1 VMVDRDPVEASI
13 KIQFHLAHE
22 VAGEA
27 AKVGHFGCILGCD
40 DEPKLMAIFPAA
52 LHKRLAVGLVLE
64 GGIGFAPFAVTRNT
78 IPFKVTQMAI
88 NGPAHRPAHL
98 GSSRT
103 PLLRIE
109 SDHPRLDYHSPGP
122 EAAGGISLP
131 PAIHGL
137 PSKRGNDL
145 RTPAARVKPARPSS
159 FPASAR
165 SRCRTYPAG
174 IAACLADC
182 DLDLLQ
188 KRLAARIDPRATPA
202 RPTKSYPEILTVI
215 ACHDATIDIGKSRR
229 KSCRALI
236 ASNRINAHD
245 SEQTAWLLLDAHCGR
260 RLSQD

>member
-1 VMVDRDPVEASI
+1 M
-13 KIQFHLAHE
+13 
-22 VAGEA
+22 G
-27 AKVGHFGCILGCD
+27 
-40 DEPKLMAIFPAA
+40 
-52 LHKRLAVGLVLE
+52 
-64 GGIGFAPFAVTRNT
+64 
-78 IPFKVTQMAI
+78 I

-109 SDHPRLDYHSPGP
+109 PDHPRLDYHSPGP

-131 PAIHGL
+131 PTIHGL

-188 KRLAARIDPRATPA
+188 KRLVARIDPRATAA
-202 RPTKSYPEILTVI
+202 RPTRSDPKTLTVI
-215 ACHDATIDIGKSRR
+215 ACHLCRFISDAIYDEAAGTQTRQPSRLESLR
-229 KSCRALI
+229 
-236 ASNRINAHD
+236 
-245 SEQTAWLLLDAHCGR
+245 LLSR
-260 RLSQD
+260 TT